1 MEGLSTFKTCYCDFL
16 DQLKIYDNQD
26 GIIQKYID
34 EYTTDDKIEETLNQM
49 VDNLSNYSKQIKD
62 NDYSI
67 FDEDSENVYLSEIN
81 IKTIWKELSDNDK
94 KQVFSHINYCNII
107 GKFVLGKATLDDIK
121 SLYSKQQEEQKQ
133 EPEQEPKQEPKQEVI
148 TEEEQKKMMD
158 DLNGITN
165 DLEDLEK
172 NIRDTIGD
180 DSLNQMQEQLSGIF
194 GDLFNPTENNENNEN
209 NENGDNPLTGIFENI
224 QSGGNPFESMFDTTK
239 LQQMS
244 EDIKSKVKS
253 GEINEEKLK
262 QTSENMMKMVGK
274 LSQSIGPLLGNIM
287 SGMAQGNN
295 ENAPGMGGDIGSLLG
310 GLMGNMAT
318 TGGSSKQKTDPLSR
332 AMSAGMQAMADKNGG
347 NGNPLA
353 GLMSALGGGV
363 KLNNDEKSELRTEE
377 RMAANKK
384 EARRKYRQARRKRQ
398 KQFKKQKKQNSKKTL
413 TAKK

>member
-1 MEGLSTFKTCYCDFL
+1 MEGINTFKTCYCDFL

-34 EYTTDDKIEETLNQM
+34 EYTTDDKIEETLNKM
-49 VDNLSNYSKQIKD
+49 VDNLLNYSKQIKE

-67 FDEDSENVYLSEIN
+67 FDEDSENIYLSEIN
-81 IKTIWKELSDNDK
+81 IKTIWKDLSDNDK

-107 GKFVLGKATLDDIK
+107 GKFVLDKATLDDIK
-121 SLYSKQQEEQKQ
+121 SLYSKQQEEQEQEEQKQ
-133 EPEQEPKQEPKQEVI
+133 NPEQDDEVM
-148 TEEEQKKMMD
+148 TEEEQKKMVD

-180 DSLNQMQEQLSGIF
+180 ESLNQMQEQLSGIF
-194 GDLFNPTENNENNEN
+194 GNLFNPTENNENNQN

-224 QSGGNPFESMFDTTK
+224 QSGGNPFESMFDSTK

-244 EDIKSKVKS
+244 EDIKSKVQS

-262 QTSENMMKMVGK
+262 QTSEDMMKMVGK

-287 SGMAQGNN
+287 SGMTQGDN
-295 ENAPGMGGDIGSLLG
+295 EDVPGMGGDIGSLLG

-318 TGGSSKQKTDPLSR
+318 TGGSSEQKTDPLSR

-347 NGNPLA
+347 NGNPLS

-377 RMAANKK
+377 RMAANRK

-398 KQFKKQKKQNSKKTL
+398 KQLKKQKKKNSKKTP
-413 TAKK
+413 TTKK